1 MISKASLNKFKEIYR
16 HQFNEDITDAEAL
29 ELATKLINLYKII
42 YLSSYSSN
50 DQNEN
55 KQNTKNNQIYENR
68 RY

>member
-1 MISKASLNKFKEIYR
+1 MISKALLDEFKEIYR